1 MIGVV
6 DVINVVYIISVIH
19 PIDMVHRIDTI
30 DTTHLR
36 FDNPTDWK
44 DPNGYEER

>member
-1 MIGVV
+1 MV

-36 FDNPTDWK
+36 FDNSVYWK